1 MRSGRWTGYI
11 HARNRPASHRAAPSA
26 FRNWP
31 TSTAACLEQPPASH
45 CEQRVSAEQRVIVGE
60 VIGDVPGGVGGN
72 LDHPRVDAAER
83 HLIPLLHGPV
93 DAGNL
98 AAFSGGAGD
107 GRAGRFLD
115 LKVRAGVIGMPVGV
129 PYIGDLPAA
138 PRRLGQYRRPRTEEH
153 TSELQSLM
161 RNSYA

>member
-1 MRSGRWTGYI
+1 MRISDW
-11 HARNRPASHRAAPSA
+11 SS
-26 FRNWP
+26 
-31 TSTAACLEQPPASH
+31 
-45 CEQRVSAEQRVIVGE
+45 
-60 VIGDVPGGVGGN
+60 DVCSSD
-72 LDHPRVDAAER
+72 LHPRVDAAER

-138 PRRLGQYRRPRTEEH
+138 PRRLGQYRRPHGRIDHRRPSALRIMHRSEET

-161 RNSYA
+161 RSSYAVFCLTN